1 MKVKSLFVEKLKG
14 LRDFNIDFNEGVTV
28 LIGENGTGK
37 TTILETI
44 YNIVTKSS
52 QSIFDGLKL
61 KVEFSDHELEILN
74 KINAHYNEPLLNKL
88 DNIGD
93 GVNPDLKE
101 CYESEESTNIVYLP
115 TEVNF
120 KKYRVETLKKMKSTQ
135 DFGIILNSDE
145 LSINLKD
152 FLVYEH
158 YRDLEDKESGKK
170 GLRIKKYK
178 DLYNSFFE
186 DKEFIGIKDLE
197 PLFKIKST
205 EETHS
210 VDELSSGEKQIFFR
224 AGSILGYNLHN
235 SIILIDEPEI
245 SLHPE
250 WQQNILD
257 FYRKVAGNNQLIIAT
272 HSPHIIS
279 SCKKEEVRVLVKD
292 RDRIIVNEHIEGT
305 YGRTVE
311 QLLLSVFDLES
322 VRDKNVQVK
331 LDEFKKLYI
340 NQENLNGHEKNKLA
354 NLKIELY
361 KYLDPNDPALSLVD
375 IDEAT
380 EKLKSLM
387 DEMKVN

>member
-1 MKVKSLFVEKLKG
+1 MKVKSLFIEKLKG

-44 YNIVTKSS
+44 YNILTKSS
-52 QSIFDGLKL
+52 QNNFDGLKL
-61 KVEFSDHELEILN
+61 KVEFSDRELEILN
-74 KINAHYNEPLLNKL
+74 SFNAYYKEPLLNKI
-88 DNIGD
+88 DSIGD
-93 GVNPDLKE
+93 GISPDLKE
-101 CYESEESTNIVYLP
+101 CYKSEDSTNIVYLP

-120 KKYRVETLKKMKSTQ
+120 KKYKVETLKKMKSTQ
-135 DFGIILNSDE
+135 NFGIILNSEE

-197 PLFKIKST
+197 PLFKIKAT

-250 WQQNILD
+250 WQQKILD
-257 FYRKVAGNNQLIIAT
+257 FYRKVAGNNQLILAT

-292 RDRIIVNEHIEGT
+292 RDRIIVDEHIEGT

-311 QLLLSVFDLES
+311 HYCYQFL
-322 VRDKNVQVK
+322 
-331 LDEFKKLYI
+331 I
-340 NQENLNGHEKNKLA
+340 
-354 NLKIELY
+354 
-361 KYLDPNDPALSLVD
+361 
-375 IDEAT
+375 
-380 EKLKSLM
+380 
-387 DEMKVN
+387 